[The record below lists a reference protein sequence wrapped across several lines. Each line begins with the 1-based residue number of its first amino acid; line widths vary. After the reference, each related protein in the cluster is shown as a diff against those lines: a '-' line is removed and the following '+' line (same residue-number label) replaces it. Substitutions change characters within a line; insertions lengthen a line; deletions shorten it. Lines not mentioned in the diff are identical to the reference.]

1 MAKPFIRL
9 FSVVAISCITSI
21 VSAQT
26 PAPNFMPDGSH
37 DLYVGL
43 GVQLRP
49 RYEGAGDTRTVAL
62 PVAQLQWSNGIF
74 VAGTSLGIHLFDQT
88 RYEFGPLVE
97 VMGPRSPSGSKKLF
111 GDIGVITS
119 SGGNTTVAPDGTI
132 TVVLPGRPGTPPK
145 NKLLGLDNIRTRLLY
160 GGFFHFNFSDQIR
173 LTNTLLYGAGNDA
186 DGLRWVSDLRYQIPS
201 FAQHHHVSIAAGVS
215 VVNQAYNQAFFGV
228 TALES
233 RRSGNRAYSASAGV
247 KDIHADLHWNWALS
261 SSWLLTSSINVTRL
275 TGSAA
280 DSPLVERRSNASVS
294 SAIAYRF

>member
-9 FSVVAISCITSI
+9 FPVVAISCFFSS

-37 DLYVGL
+37 DVYVGIGL
-43 GVQLRP
+43 ELRP
-49 RYEGAGDTRTVAL
+49 RYEGAEDTRTVAL
-62 PVAQLQWSNGIF
+62 PVVQFQWSNGIF
-74 VAGTSLGIHLFDQT
+74 IAGTNLGIHLSDQA

-97 VMGPRSPSGSKKLF
+97 LMGPRSASGTKKLF
-111 GDIGVITS
+111 GGVSTLS
-119 SGGNTTVAPDGTI
+119 STGTTLAPG
-132 TVVLPGRPGTPPK
+132 GTPSIPPR
-145 NKLLGLDNIRTRLLY
+145 NKLLGLDNIQTRLLY

-201 FAQHHHVSIAAGVS
+201 FAQHHHVSVAAGVS

-228 TALES
+228 TALEAF
-233 RRSGNRAYSASAGV
+233 RSGNRAYTASAGV

-280 DSPLVERRSNASVS
+280 KSPLVERRSNASIS
-294 SAIAYRF
+294 NAIAYRF

>member
-1 MAKPFIRL
+1 MAKSFSRL
-9 FSVVAISCITSI
+9 LFVFAISCFSSTL
-21 VSAQT
+21 SAQT
-26 PAPNFMPDGSH
+26 PAPNLMPDGSH
-37 DLYVGL
+37 DLYVGV
-43 GVQLRP
+43 GAELRP
-49 RYEGAGDTRTVAL
+49 RYEGAGDTRVVAL
-62 PVAQLQWSNGIF
+62 PVAQFQWSNGVFI
-74 VAGTSLGIHLFDQT
+74 AGTSLGLHLSDQT
-88 RYEFGPLVE
+88 PYEFGPLVE
-97 VMGPRSPSGSKKLF
+97 LMGPRNPSGTKKLF
-111 GDIGVITS
+111 GGVSTFS
-119 SGGNTTVAPDGTI
+119 SGGPTLAPGGTPA
-132 TVVLPGRPGTPPK
+132 VPPK

-201 FAQHHHVSIAAGVS
+201 FAQHHHVSVAAGVS

-228 TALES
+228 TALEA
-233 RRSGNRAYSASAGV
+233 RRSGNRAYTASAGV

-261 SSWLLTSSINVTRL
+261 PSWLLTSSINLTRL